1 MDRRGA
7 VLDAVERLVL
17 REGVHAVSM
26 RAVAKEA
33 GVSLRLVQ
41 YYGSSKAELLDGA
54 LARLSER
61 STADWRE
68 RMGRA
73 ESVRGVLAAFIDAAL
88 PVDEQRRA
96 FHRFGVSLEQL
107 ALTGEDGAGRFY
119 TAHIG
124 VVVAALASALN
135 AHLDAPGAQRVAESA
150 VAFSHGLGTLVMAG
164 LVAADRAGALITD
177 YLDQVEAASED

>member
-7 VLDAVERLVL
+7 VLDAVEQLVL

-61 STADWRE
+61 SIADWRE
-68 RMGRA
+68 RMARA
-73 ESVRGVLAAFIDAAL
+73 ETARGVLMAFIDAAL

-107 ALTGEDGAGRFY
+107 ALADEDSAGRFY
-119 TAHIG
+119 AEHIG

-135 AHLDAPGAQRVAESA
+135 EHLGAPRAQSAAESA

-164 LVAADRAGALITD
+164 LVTADRASTLIKE
-177 YLDQVEAASED
+177 YLDQAEAVSED

>member
-17 REGVHAVSM
+17 REGVQAVSM
-26 RAVAKEA
+26 RAIAKEA

-61 STADWRE
+61 SLADWRD
-68 RMGRA
+68 RMAGA
-73 ESVRGVLAAFIDAAL
+73 ETAREVLAAFFIAAL
-88 PVDEQRRA
+88 PVDEERCA

-107 ALTGEDGAGRFY
+107 ALTGKDDAGQFY
-119 TAHIG
+119 TVHIG
-124 VVVAALASALN
+124 LVVAAITSAL
-135 AHLDAPGAQRVAESA
+135 AAFLGERRAQRVAESV
-150 VAFSHGLGTLVMAG
+150 VAFSHGLGTLVMTG
-164 LVAADRAGALITD
+164 LVTADSAETLIAC
-177 YLDQVEAASED
+177 YLDQLEAASED